1 MGRGNGPVSDTSPA
15 VGRCR
20 GRSVATP
27 ERKGRGAS
35 WSEFVES
42 RIGYESAGEGSAA
55 AACSL
60 RGQARR
66 SPPTPTPVW
75 ALSPASPAAE
85 PTLRGEGAG
94 NEGLLPVVTSAMDPH
109 HPVIPPSLRSRTPF
123 PLDPITVAPCLFGRG
138 VHRQLGVWR
147 PDRWRLSSVERVQK
161 ALFRA
166 I

>member
-1 MGRGNGPVSDTSPA
+1 MGRYQTPPWQS

-42 RIGYESAGEGSAA
+42 RIGYESAGEGSAPEAAA

-75 ALSPASPAAE
+75 ALSPASPAAQ

-123 PLDPITVAPCLFGRG
+123 PLDPITVAPL
-138 VHRQLGVWR
+138 VHWQRSPWWA
-147 PDRWRLSSVERVQK
+147 RWRLSPFQLNVTIVLFK
-161 ALFRA
+161 ASLCWD
-166 I
+166 